1 MITNRHNVTG
11 KHQTTGKHLSATAGE
26 PNFLIAHIFSNPPNK
41 IGWLQECCHLYDEN
55 NQPLWPE
62 HPSLGARADF
72 IALVIDLPADLPFYP
87 IDITTPKQEIAVTPA
102 ENVSVLG
109 FPMGK
114 AAGGLFPIWVSG
126 FVASEPDIDYND
138 LPIFLIDCRTK
149 QGQSGSP
156 VFTIKKD
163 MVNYKDGSHELKF
176 GGQTVEFLGIYSGR
190 IDKDSD
196 IGMVWKRRAIE
207 ELINSI

>member
-1 MITNRHNVTG
+1 M
-11 KHQTTGKHLSATAGE
+11 
-26 PNFLIAHIFSNPPNK
+26 
-41 IGWLQECCHLYDEN
+41 
-55 NQPLWPE
+55 
-62 HPSLGARADF
+62 DF
-72 IALVIDLPADLPFYP
+72 IALAIDLPAEFDLYP
-87 IDITTPKQEIAVTPA
+87 IDITTPKQEIAISPA

-126 FVASEPDIDYND
+126 FIASEPDINYGD

-156 VFTIKKD
+156 VFTIKWG
-163 MVNYKDGSHELKF
+163 MVNYKN
-176 GGQTVEFLGIYSGR
+176 GGTALGQNAIEFLGIYSGR